1 MNKFLIVMMTLS
13 SISMRT
19 YPSKS
24 NGDYI
29 KAVHFTYEN
38 QLEKDLS
45 LLNQLDQRN
54 SADLN
59 YQAQQVRCKI
69 LNDKNEMYNTALKF
83 RLWGGEEYL
92 KPLKSEIAIVKAQ
105 IKETTGKAAHTIC

>member
-1 MNKFLIVMMTLS
+1 MHTC
-13 SISMRT
+13 
-19 YPSKS
+19 PSKL
-24 NGDYI
+24 NDDYI

-45 LLNQLDQRN
+45 LLRQLDQRN

-59 YQAQQVRCKI
+59 DQAQQVRCKI
-69 LNDKNEMYNTALKF
+69 LNFKNEMYKTALKF

-92 KPLKSEIAIVKAQ
+92 KPLKSEMAIVKAQ
-105 IKETTGKAAHTIC
+105 IKQTTGKTAHKIC